1 MKFVIIGLG
10 YFGSAL
16 ARELSESGHEVL
28 AIDTDEGHIREIR
41 DSVAVAAQADATDP
55 EALAQLGV
63 AGMDTAVI
71 AIGEGFEASLM
82 ITAHCQKLGVRRVYT
97 RVINEVHDH
106 LLGLMQVTGK
116 IRAESLAAAYFTRQL
131 TNEAVR
137 RYFGIDAS
145 HGIVELEMPARYDGL
160 TLPEAN
166 LRKKY
171 GVNVV
176 TIRRPV
182 EDDGTLTDTAH
193 GYQVAGTLDPDFK
206 LKKGDR
212 LIVFGTLKD
221 IDRLC
226 QSSE

>member
-1 MKFVIIGLG
+1 MKFAIIGLG

-28 AIDTDEGHIREIR
+28 AIDTDELHIREVR
-41 DSVAVAAQADATDP
+41 DSVAIAAMADATDA

-63 AGMDTAVI
+63 ADMDTAVV

-97 RVINEVHDH
+97 RVINEVHEH
-106 LLGLMQVTGK
+106 LLGLMKVTGK
-116 IRAESLAAAYFTRQL
+116 IRAESLAAAYFTRQI

-137 RYFGIDAS
+137 RYFGIDS
-145 HGIVELEMPARYDGL
+145 GHGIVEVEMPERYHGMS
-160 TLPEAN
+160 LPEAN

-176 TIRRPV
+176 TVRRPV
-182 EDDGTLTDTAH
+182 VKDNPGDDSPPA
-193 GYQVAGTLDPDFK
+193 YQVAGTIDAEFILQ
-206 LKKGDR
+206 KGDH
-212 LIVFGTLKD
+212 LIVFGALKD
-221 IDRLC
+221 IDRFC
-226 QSSE
+226 ESAD

>member
-1 MKFVIIGLG
+1 MKFAIIGLG

-16 ARELSESGHEVL
+16 AKELSESGHEVL
-28 AIDTDEGHIREIR
+28 AIDTDEVHIREIR
-41 DSVAVAAQADATDP
+41 DTVAIAAQADATDA

-63 AGMDTAVI
+63 GEMDTVVV

-97 RVINEVHDH
+97 RVINEVHNH
-106 LLGLMQVTGK
+106 LLGLMKVTGK
-116 IRAESLAAAYFTRQL
+116 IRAESLAAAYFTRQI

-137 RYFGIDAS
+137 RYFGIDS
-145 HGIVELEMPARYDGL
+145 NHGIVELEMPDRYDGQ

-166 LRKKY
+166 FRKRY

-176 TIRRPV
+176 TVRRPTV
-182 EDDGTLTDTAH
+182 EIGGAAETPPA
-193 GYQVAGTLDPDFK
+193 YQVEGTLDAEFK

-226 QSSE
+226 QSGE

>member
-1 MKFVIIGLG
+1 MKFAIIGLG

-28 AIDTDEGHIREIR
+28 AIDTDEIHIREVR
-41 DSVAVAAQADATDP
+41 DSVAIAAMADATDA

-63 AGMDTAVI
+63 GDMDTAVV

-106 LLGLMQVTGK
+106 LLGLMKVTGK
-116 IRAESLAAAYFTRQL
+116 IRAESLAAAYFTRQI

-137 RYFGIDAS
+137 RYFGIDS
-145 HGIVELEMPARYDGL
+145 GHGIVEVEMPERYSGMS
-160 TLPEAN
+160 LPEAN

-176 TIRRPV
+176 TVRRPV
-182 EDDGTLTDTAH
+182 VKDAAADTPPT
-193 GYQVAGTLDPDFK
+193 YQVAGTLDSEFA
-206 LKKGDR
+206 LQKGDR
-212 LIVFGTLKD
+212 LIVFGALKD
-221 IDRLC
+221 IDRFC
-226 QSSE
+226 ESAD

>member
-1 MKFVIIGLG
+1 MKFAIIGLG

-28 AIDTDEGHIREIR
+28 AIDTDEIHIREVR
-41 DSVAVAAQADATDP
+41 DSVAIAAMADATDA

-63 AGMDTAVI
+63 ADMDTAVV

-106 LLGLMQVTGK
+106 LLGLMKVTGK
-116 IRAESLAAAYFTRQL
+116 IRAESLAAAYFTRQI

-137 RYFGIDAS
+137 RYFGIDS
-145 HGIVELEMPARYDGL
+145 GHGIVEVEMPERYHGMS
-160 TLPEAN
+160 LPEAN
-166 LRKKY
+166 LRKNY

-176 TIRRPV
+176 TVRRPLLK
-182 EDDGTLTDTAH
+182 EGSGGDMPPT
-193 GYQVAGTLDPDFK
+193 YQVAGTLDSGFVMQ
-206 LKKGDR
+206 KGDR
-212 LIVFGTLKD
+212 LIVFGALKD
-221 IDRLC
+221 IDRFCELAD
-226 QSSE
+226 

>member
-1 MKFVIIGLG
+1 MKFAIIGLG

-28 AIDTDEGHIREIR
+28 AIDTDEIHIREIR
-41 DSVAVAAQADATDP
+41 DSVAIAAVADGTDA

-97 RVINEVHDH
+97 RVINEVHEH
-106 LLGLMQVTGK
+106 LLGLMKVTGK
-116 IRAESLAAAYFTRQL
+116 IRAESLAAAYFTRQI

-137 RYFGIDAS
+137 RYFGIDAG
-145 HGIVELEMPARYDGL
+145 HGIVEVEMPERYDGR

-176 TIRRPV
+176 TVRRPV
-182 EDDGTLTDTAH
+182 LSESAVTDAPPT
-193 GYQVAGTLDPDFK
+193 YQVAGTLDADFV
-206 LKKGDR
+206 LQKGDR
-212 LIVFGTLKD
+212 LIVFGALKD
-221 IDRLC
+221 IDRFC
-226 QSSE
+226 ESAD

>member
-1 MKFVIIGLG
+1 MKFAIIGLG

-28 AIDTDEGHIREIR
+28 AIDTDEIHIREIR
-41 DSVAVAAQADATDP
+41 DSVAIAAVADGTDA

-63 AGMDTAVI
+63 AGMDTAVV

-97 RVINEVHDH
+97 RVINEVHGH
-106 LLGLMQVTGK
+106 LLELMKVTGK
-116 IRAESLAAAYFTRQL
+116 IRAESLAAAYFTRQI

-137 RYFGIDAS
+137 RYFGIDAG
-145 HGIVELEMPARYDGL
+145 HGIVEVEMPERYEGH

-176 TIRRPV
+176 TVRRPLV
-182 EDDGTLTDTAH
+182 SEAAVTDAPPT
-193 GYQVAGTLDPDFK
+193 YQVAGTLDADFA
-206 LKKGDR
+206 LQKGDR
-212 LIVFGTLKD
+212 LIVFGSLKD
-221 IDRLC
+221 IDRFC
-226 QSSE
+226 ESAD

>member
-1 MKFVIIGLG
+1 MKFAIIGLG

-28 AIDTDEGHIREIR
+28 AIDTDEIHIREIR
-41 DSVAVAAQADATDP
+41 DSVAIAAVADGTDA

-63 AGMDTAVI
+63 AGMDTAVV

-82 ITAHCQKLGVRRVYT
+82 ITAHCQELGVRRVYT
-97 RVINEVHDH
+97 RVINKVHGH
-106 LLGLMQVTGK
+106 LLELMKVTGK
-116 IRAESLAAAYFTRQL
+116 IRAESLAAAYFTRQI

-137 RYFGIDAS
+137 RYFGIDAG
-145 HGIVELEMPARYDGL
+145 HGIVEVEMPERYEGH

-176 TIRRPV
+176 TVRRPLV
-182 EDDGTLTDTAH
+182 SEAAVTDAPPT
-193 GYQVAGTLDPDFK
+193 YQVAGTLDADFA
-206 LKKGDR
+206 LQKGDR
-212 LIVFGTLKD
+212 LIVFGALKD
-221 IDRLC
+221 IDRFC
-226 QSSE
+226 ESAD